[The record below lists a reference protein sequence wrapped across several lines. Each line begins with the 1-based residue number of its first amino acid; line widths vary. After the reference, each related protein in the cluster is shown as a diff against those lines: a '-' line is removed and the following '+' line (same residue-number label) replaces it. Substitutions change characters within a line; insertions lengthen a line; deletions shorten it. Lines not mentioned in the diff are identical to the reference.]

1 MNLSCSFS
9 NTSAFS
15 IVPFHVKL
23 KILSL
28 SSTLSANHSCN
39 PAGEARKSN
48 KITGE
53 HLTGNSKV
61 YNCFAI
67 LFIHYLV
74 SNSCNNKKLIS
85 PSKYFPYYFSQNPC
99 LLMWR
104 ENKPTNA
111 SLIPYQRI
119 FWTYRL
125 FD

>member
-23 KILSL
+23 KMLSL

-39 PAGEARKSN
+39 PAGEARKSY

-85 PSKYFPYYFSQNPC
+85 QSKYFLHYFSQTPF
-99 LLMWR
+99 LLICG
-104 ENKPTNA
+104 ENIPPLG
-111 SLIPYQRI
+111 SLIPYYI
-119 FWTYRL
+119 
-125 FD
+125 